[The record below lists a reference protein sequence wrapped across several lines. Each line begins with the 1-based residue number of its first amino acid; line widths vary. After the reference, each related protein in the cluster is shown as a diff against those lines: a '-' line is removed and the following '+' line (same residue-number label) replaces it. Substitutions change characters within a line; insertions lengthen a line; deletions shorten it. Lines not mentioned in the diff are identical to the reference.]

1 MTKKTR
7 TFLFL
12 IVSFFF
18 VLGAVSAV
26 FYAQGYR
33 FDFNNFKYLKTGG
46 IFVKVS
52 PSNAKVFLDG
62 KLIGRTQFIN
72 DYLFS
77 QSLLPKEYS
86 LLIEKEGY
94 SSWSKTFQV
103 KETEVIE
110 AKNIILF
117 PKEIF
122 FSQIKAKVD
131 NFYPVDGEKIIVQKL
146 IEPGQPEEFSIYDP
160 EKEEGARL
168 EKINLFLSEHDFL
181 DLRIINSRYLLF
193 LLQNKETEEE
203 KYFFADLKEE
213 DPSMQKLDFLSKEAK
228 NIFLA
233 ESFGGSILFWQDGP
247 LLLKKSLDNNGF
259 PILFTNYE
267 IKAFTLANNYFYLLS
282 DKGELLKID
291 QNQSF
296 PAQNLIKEPFDFKD
310 DSYYELA
317 VFGEKIF
324 LKEDESLYALD
335 ENEKNFKK
343 IFGGIKKIKAS
354 PFGDKLLCQ
363 MQNEFEIYL
372 LEDIDTPFLKKAGGK
387 IFISRFSQPIQSSDW
402 IENDYFVFA
411 NENKII
417 LSEIDTRSDLNTYQ
431 IGEFN
436 DPKIWFCP
444 KNKKIYILSNGS
456 IFASDKI
463 L

>member
-168 EKINLFLSEHDFL
+168 EKINLFL
-181 DLRIINSRYLLF
+181 
-193 LLQNKETEEE
+193 
-203 KYFFADLKEE
+203 
-213 DPSMQKLDFLSKEAK
+213 
-228 NIFLA
+228 
-233 ESFGGSILFWQDGP
+233 
-247 LLLKKSLDNNGF
+247 
-259 PILFTNYE
+259 
-267 IKAFTLANNYFYLLS
+267 
-282 DKGELLKID
+282 
-291 QNQSF
+291 
-296 PAQNLIKEPFDFKD
+296 
-310 DSYYELA
+310 
-317 VFGEKIF
+317 
-324 LKEDESLYALD
+324 
-335 ENEKNFKK
+335 
-343 IFGGIKKIKAS
+343 
-354 PFGDKLLCQ
+354 
-363 MQNEFEIYL
+363 
-372 LEDIDTPFLKKAGGK
+372 
-387 IFISRFSQPIQSSDW
+387 
-402 IENDYFVFA
+402 
-411 NENKII
+411 
-417 LSEIDTRSDLNTYQ
+417 
-431 IGEFN
+431 
-436 DPKIWFCP
+436 
-444 KNKKIYILSNGS
+444 
-456 IFASDKI
+456 
-463 L
+463 